1 MFDIFISYRRS
12 ESRGDAGRL
21 YDRLSDHFGPEHVFM
36 DIDDV
41 GPGQDFALALQK
53 ALEHCAA
60 LIVLIGPEWAGV
72 QDEEGSRRLD
82 DPNDFVRLEIQT
94 ALEKG
99 TRVIPV
105 LVGSAQMPQP
115 SELPAELSGLSRHQ
129 AHEITHQ
136 RFHADVDRLIEAVEE
151 SVGFGWHRLKI
162 SRPLRQAL
170 LVIASVAIPVGLYLG
185 ATSFQAA
192 RETRARV
199 RTHLD
204 AGDRF
209 FSQEEYATAIT
220 EYVMAL
226 DIDPDNVRSSRSL
239 VSATTQRLLMDAFGP
254 GAVLDIGLRRGYE
267 RISPVTDSAV
277 DEARSLIYRLK
288 SLDPGLRDDVGLL
301 LDEALILKTNGS
313 RVLRAIPLLEEAL
326 ELAPTDPEVIAEL
339 GLLKA
344 VMLQE
349 PQGVE
354 LVRRASNMDPERAR
368 YHYYLGR
375 SLGETYL
382 CSHGSG
388 PTPGAATACAEAVR
402 EYGRARDLALTDDV
416 WAREIRA
423 GSVSRAWE
431 VFHAYARRGHE
442 NRPDTIGLSIDER
455 IEEIEDLISIR
466 ADRSSAGWWD
476 WPELW
481 LVTLYEAQG
490 DFDKAGTLMREF
502 MNGRSFES
510 SPVDWWKIY
519 ARVLRGSGQDP
530 DTLREVEGWIERRE
544 SEGN

>member
-1 MFDIFISYRRS
+1 MFDVFISYRRG

-21 YDRLSDHFGPEHVFM
+21 CDRLAVHFGPEHVFM

-53 ALEHCAA
+53 ALEHCGA

-82 DPNDFVRLEIQT
+82 DPNDFVRLEIQ
-94 ALEKG
+94 AGLAKG
-99 TRVIPV
+99 SRVIPV
-105 LVGSAQMPQP
+105 LVGGARMPQP
-115 SELPAELSGLSRHQ
+115 SELPPELSGLSRHQ

-151 SVGFGWHRLKI
+151 SVGSGWHGLKI
-162 SRPLRQAL
+162 PRRLGRAL
-170 LVIASVAIPVGLYLG
+170 LVIAGVAIPIGLYLG

-192 RETRARV
+192 RTTRAQV

-209 FSQEEYATAIT
+209 FSQEEYAPAMT

-226 DIDPDNVRSSRSL
+226 EVDPDDVRSARRL
-239 VSATTQRLLMDAFGP
+239 VSATTQQLLMEAFGP
-254 GAVLDIGLRRGYE
+254 GASYDLGLGGNYE
-267 RISPVTDSAV
+267 RARLVSDSAI

-288 SLDPGLRDDVGLL
+288 SIDPELRDDVGLL

-313 RVLRAIPLLEEAL
+313 RVLGGIPLLEEAL
-326 ELAPTDPEVIAEL
+326 DLSPTDPEVIAEL

-344 VMLQE
+344 VLRGE
-349 PQGVE
+349 PEGVE
-354 LVRRASNMDPERAR
+354 LVRRASNMDPDRAR

-375 SLGETYL
+375 SLGETHL
-382 CSHGSG
+382 CSRVSG
-388 PTPGAATACAEAVR
+388 PTPGAPIACAEAVR
-402 EYGRARDLALTDDV
+402 EYRLAGDLAITDDV

-423 GSVSRAWE
+423 GSVSRGWE
-431 VFHAYARRGHE
+431 IFHAYARRGHE
-442 NRPDTIGLSIDER
+442 NPTDTIGLSVDER
-455 IEEIEDLISIR
+455 IEEIEYLSSVG
-466 ADRSSAGWWD
+466 RSTSHVGWWD
-476 WPELW
+476 WPGLW

-490 DFDKAGTLMREF
+490 DSVKAATLMREF
-502 MNGRSFES
+502 MSGRSFES
-510 SPVDWWKIY
+510 SPLDWWRIY
-519 ARVLRGSGQDP
+519 ARVLRASGGDP
-530 DTLREVEGWIERRE
+530 EMLREVEDWIERRE
-544 SEGN
+544 R